1 MQEYVYDAFISYSH
15 RDMQWAKRLQHRLET
30 FPIPKDMTDAA
41 SGRRKLRVFRDQTD
55 LTGSELEIA
64 LRKELDASKFL
75 NVICSPDSAA
85 SPWVNEE
92 VEYFRSSGKG
102 DRIIPFIVEGEPES
116 DNPELECYSPAL
128 LSGDSHMLGANI
140 REIGWNKAF
149 LKLMAILLDVRFNR
163 LVDREKQRRRRNI
176 SLIAAVSAV
185 IIAFSSALICRNYV
199 ISKQNEVFSYD
210 IYGAALLSIT
220 QKDIPE
226 PEDVEFLRISAE
238 AGNTDAIV
246 YLADCYLKGLG
257 TGKDEEAAFMWYLKG
272 AEAGDTVCMTGTAN
286 CYLNGWGTEA
296 DLEKSFYWDM
306 KAAEAGSP
314 EAISNV
320 AICYEGGLGT
330 EKNEAEA
337 LRWYERSAQS
347 GYELGMYNLAR
358 CYMSGIGTDPDPEQ
372 ALVWIKKLAE
382 SGNSY
387 GMYNL
392 GLMYQNGLG
401 TETDLEQ
408 AYLWYL
414 KAALAGDGDA
424 MREVGRCVEENSG
437 TENAALIWYRLA
449 LENGSEEAAEDIKR
463 LES

>member
-1 MQEYVYDAFISYSH
+1 MDDYIYDVFISYSH
-15 RDMQWAKRLQHRLET
+15 RDMEWAKWLQRKLEA
-30 FPIPKDMTDAA
+30 FPIPADMADN
-41 SGRRKLRVFRDQTD
+41 GKKHLKVFRDQTD
-55 LTGSELEIA
+55 LTGTEVNLA
-64 LRKELDASKFL
+64 LNKELASSRNL
-75 NVICSPDSAA
+75 ILICSPKSASSA
-85 SPWVNEE
+85 WVNNEAL
-92 VEYFRSSGKG
+92 YFIRGGRKG
-102 DRIIPFIVEGEPES
+102 RIIPFIVEGEPES
-116 DNPELECYSPAL
+116 DDPEIECYPPAL
-128 LSGDSHMLGANI
+128 RDDPGYHFLGASI
-140 REIGWNKAF
+140 QELGKNKAF
-149 LKLMAILLDVRFNR
+149 LKAMAALLDVRFNR
-163 LVDREKQRRRRNI
+163 LADREKQRRRRNI